1 MDYFELG
8 QVLKPQGI
16 RGEIKLRPYTDDLER
31 FGALSHVFLKN
42 GKNYEKRQVQS
53 ARVYKEFA
61 FLKLEGVEDR
71 NAAELLRS
79 KRLYIDRENAAPLE
93 EGACY
98 IADLVGL
105 RILDEQG
112 KELGRIEEIM
122 QIAGGVDVYRASG
135 PKGGMM
141 FPAAPGV
148 ILQKSPEEGKIVVD
162 SGRLAEVVLYD

>member
-42 GKNYEKRQVQS
+42 GKNYEKREVQS

-61 FLKLEGVEDR
+61 FLKLEGTEDR
-71 NAAELLRS
+71 NAAELLRG
-79 KRLYIDRENAAPLE
+79 KKIYIDRENAAPLE
-93 EGACY
+93 DGACY
-98 IADLVGL
+98 IADLIGL

-112 KELGRIEEIM
+112 N
-122 QIAGGVDVYRASG
+122 
-135 PKGGMM
+135 
-141 FPAAPGV
+141 
-148 ILQKSPEEGKIVVD
+148 
-162 SGRLAEVVLYD
+162 

>member
-42 GKNYEKRQVQS
+42 GKNYEKRGVQS

-61 FLKLEGVEDR
+61 FLKLEGTEDR
-71 NAAELLRS
+71 NAAELLRG

-93 EGACY
+93 DGACY
-98 IADLVGL
+98 IADLIGL

-112 KELGRIEEIM
+112 NELGKLQEIM
-122 QIAGGVDVYRASG
+122 QIAGGVDVYRVSG
-135 PKGGMM
+135 PRGGMM

-148 ILQKSPEEGKIVVD
+148 ILKKSPEEGKIVVD
-162 SGRLAEVVLYD
+162 AARLAEVVLYD